1 MYRRILND
9 ITNMNNNNIIIKRD
23 QLKPIDNTINNTINI
38 LDCSIVIDSDTTFDI
53 KIHLKNYPF
62 EQPSYQIY
70 PVPSIESNNDDTVYF
85 LNGTIFFNDNFNQKY
100 PCAGRGT
107 GLQMDLEKILIHIK
121 KFYKPIIS
129 EKLRTDMMIDNNMNI
144 IVLRDTLRTYN
155 NMNVTLRI
163 NIIVYTYNNK
173 YNNKNNIGEECYLGD
188 SYEIF
193 METRN
198 YPTDMLSYRI
208 HPIPSIKKND
218 MVSFPN
224 GWVLFNK
231 SYNTLGIF
239 DDMIHLISLIEENM
253 INL

>member
-23 QLKPIDNTINNTINI
+23 QLKPIDNTINI
-38 LDCSIVIDSDTTFDI
+38 LDCSMVIDSDTTFDI

-70 PVPSIESNNDDTVYF
+70 PVPSIESKNDDTVYF

-100 PCAGRGT
+100 PSAGRGT

-121 KFYKPIIS
+121 KYYKPIIS
-129 EKLRTDMMIDNNMNI
+129 EKLKTDMMIDNNMNI
-144 IVLRDTLRTYN
+144 IVFRDTLRTYN
-155 NMNVTLRI
+155 NMNVTLCI
-163 NIIVYTYNNK
+163 NIIIYK
-173 YNNKNNIGEECYLGD
+173 YNKNNIDEECYLGD

-198 YPTDMLSYRI
+198 YPNDMLSYRI
-208 HPIPSIKKND
+208 HPIPLIKKNE

-224 GWVLFNK
+224 GWILFNK
-231 SYNTLGIF
+231 SYNTQGIF
-239 DDMIHLISLIEENM
+239 DDMTHLISLIEENM
-253 INL
+253 I